1 MAIYGTP
8 LTLGGGGGGKNE
20 TLPPLLDNF
29 KASLKKNLLSDLPS
43 GTKIKFGRYGNSIV
57 PGTPQIAE
65 FDLIWVTAKNKQGT
79 TFLVLSAD
87 TAQKQPFNA
96 MVYDTVEPRNSVSS
110 RKTGGNS
117 RYIQSNIYQWLNG
130 NVGSWQAMHPDDEF
144 PPYSE
149 FEKFSQRWTDEERSV
164 LQDTTWTVAKSSAD
178 GGGTEN
184 FNALF
189 VLPSREEVGLESSN
203 NLDIFTDD
211 RSRIIPDHYWAL
223 RTPNSDDR
231 IWDVSQSGSSSN
243 WFCKEQYT
251 IRPICCPKA
260 NTEVSAEPDS
270 DGCYTIVV
278 SGQSTITISADKMPV
293 SRAADLAGAVWVYGD
308 HIPNN
313 VNDGTK
319 INLTREEIVLPEER
333 DTDIPPISYT
343 ELERPT
349 ANKTWT
355 APEDGYYK
363 FVGVAM
369 GGYSGTARRTVGA
382 SYNVSGGS
390 GGSGG
395 IVASVFKLKR
405 GENVSLAVERGDITI
420 SYGSE
425 TANATRGQD
434 GGSSSSEPDN
444 KVSIG
449 NPGKA
454 GRATGGNL
462 INMNGKYGRPGE
474 GLEGNKATIVPGG
487 KTVYE
492 KYVSRGGD
500 ARTTIQEGDSRPPE
514 KGTTAYIAV
523 LKGDS
528 SSNKPLNFTTK
539 ATKTISM
546 LPSKSKVKLGRYGG
560 KELVWFTCK
569 DKNQKQYLIFSDNQ
583 AVQSP
588 FVSMMFDNKE
598 PNNPSIEQKQ
608 GGNSRYLYSNIHQW
622 LNSDKPANQWYTP
635 QHTYDAPPT
644 YQSQAGFL
652 KDWTSEEKAVLVN
665 NQWTC
670 RRIASEG
677 GGNDTFNARVV
688 LPSSTEVENDM
699 PNSQLDIFTDN
710 NSRKLPGDRDWFLRD
725 PQDDNTVNVKIIYQ
739 YGTLYFALCTDKKV
753 IRPLVAIN
761 PDIIVS
767 ETTDQDGCYTLQLKP
782 QIPTTVEKQV
792 QWDKAKDFY
801 ARQFTYNPK
810 KQYQT
815 MLEGAIASP
824 DIAPPKPEGQ
834 QISQLPSRSKV
845 KLGKVNNTVLKWVV
859 CKDTVDQS
867 TRLILDASSMG
878 TIGEKMFDNQEPSNS
893 NNNRRSSGNNRYIWS
908 NIHQW
913 LNTNKAASSWYTAQH
928 GADAPP
934 DYANQNG
941 FLNQWTEKE
950 IKSLELATWVV
961 TRANV
966 DGGGTESF
974 QSKIV
979 LPSTTEMGDQTGT
992 GGNRLDIF
1000 NNDSDRD
1007 VNKQYWLRNPFDR
1020 REEWSCVVAEGGYT
1034 DGNHCDQNIVEIYP
1048 RPLCKPVQTTLVS
1061 AQPDGDGCYTLV

>member
-29 KASLKKNLLSDLPS
+29 KAK
-43 GTKIKFGRYGNSIV
+43 R
-57 PGTPQIAE
+57 
-65 FDLIWVTAKNKQGT
+65 
-79 TFLVLSAD
+79 AD
-87 TAQKQPFNA
+87 T
-96 MVYDTVEPRNSVSS
+96 
-110 RKTGGNS
+110 
-117 RYIQSNIYQWLNG
+117 NI
-130 NVGSWQAMHPDDEF
+130 
-144 PPYSE
+144 
-149 FEKFSQRWTDEERSV
+149 V
-164 LQDTTWTVAKSSAD
+164 LT
-178 GGGTEN
+178 
-184 FNALF
+184 
-189 VLPSREEVGLESSN
+189 
-203 NLDIFTDD
+203 
-211 RSRIIPDHYWAL
+211 
-223 RTPNSDDR
+223 
-231 IWDVSQSGSSSN
+231 
-243 WFCKEQYT
+243 
-251 IRPICCPKA
+251 
-260 NTEVSAEPDS
+260 
-270 DGCYTIVV
+270 
-278 SGQSTITISADKMPV
+278 ADKMPV
-293 SRAADLAGAVWVYGD
+293 SRANALAGAVWVYGE
-308 HIPNN
+308 HEPKN

-319 INLTREEIVLPEER
+319 INLTREEIVLPEEG

-405 GENVSLAVERGDITI
+405 GESVSLAVESGDVTI

-425 TANATRGQD
+425 TARATHGES
-434 GGSSSSEPDN
+434 GGSSSSDPDN
-444 KVSIG
+444 KVRIG
-449 NPGKA
+449 IYGKA
-454 GRATGGNL
+454 GTATGGNL
-462 INMNGKYGRPGE
+462 VNMNGKPGGTGRR
-474 GLEGNKATIVPGG
+474 LEGNKAEIVRGG
-487 KTVYE
+487 ETVYE
-492 KYVSRGGD
+492 KYVSRGGY

-523 LKGDS
+523 LKGNS

-608 GGNSRYLYSNIHQW
+608 NGNSRYLYSNIHQW
-622 LNSDKPANQWYTP
+622 LNSDKPANQWYSP
-635 QHTYDAPPT
+635 QYTYDAPPD
-644 YQSQAGFL
+644 YQNKDGFL

-688 LPSSTEVENDM
+688 LPSVDDVTEGEPSMGDPDKN
-699 PNSQLDIFTDN
+699 LDIFTDN

-725 PQDDNTVNVKIIYQ
+725 PQDDNTVYVKIVYQ
-739 YGTLYFALCTDKKV
+739 YGVLYQSLCTDKKV

-761 PDIIVS
+761 PDVIVS

-782 QIPTTVEKQV
+782 PIPTTVEKQV
-792 QWDKAKDFY
+792 QWDNTKDFY

-824 DIAPPKPEGQ
+824 NLEPPKPEGQ

-845 KLGKVNNTVLKWVV
+845 KLGKVNNTVLKWIV
-859 CKDTVDQS
+859 CRDTLDNSIRLVLDADTVKTSDMGNKEFDSAEPTSGDS
-867 TRLILDASSMG
+867 TIQ
-878 TIGEKMFDNQEPSNS
+878 KY
-893 NNNRRSSGNNRYIWS
+893 GNGRYIYS

-913 LNTNKAASSWYTAQH
+913 LNSDGTANSWWKPSVVHDHSPSYL
-928 GADAPP
+928 
-934 DYANQNG
+934 NQNG
-941 FLNQWTEKE
+941 FLNKWSEKE
-950 IKSLELATWVV
+950 KNALELNTWIVIKGDK
-961 TRANV
+961 
-966 DGGGTESF
+966 DGGGTETF
-974 QSKIV
+974 NSKIT
-979 LPSTTEMGDQTGT
+979 LLSWSELTNDTNRD
-992 GGNRLDIF
+992 GNRLDIF
-1000 NNDSDRD
+1000 NSDSDR
-1007 VNKQYWLRNPFDR
+1007 NIGEYYWTRSGVRLGQVKT
-1020 REEWSCVVAEGGYT
+1020 VVSNGSIS
-1034 DGNHCDQNIVEIYP
+1034 DIYP
-1048 RPLCKPVQTTLVS
+1048 NYSMRVRPVCKPIQTTLVS
-1061 AQPDGDGCYTLV
+1061 AQPDSDGCYTLV